1 MWGFMLALALAIGFV
16 AGLRSLTAPA
26 AVSWAAAL
34 GWIDLAGTR
43 LHWMGSR
50 VAVAVFS
57 FLALLELVADKLPR
71 TPNRTTPGPLLSRMV
86 LGGLAGAALAIAGHQ
101 FPALGAVLGGV
112 GAVIG
117 AFAGYQTR
125 YHLVNRLKLKD
136 VTVAVAEDLITIVLA
151 YLIVRSS

>member
-1 MWGFMLALALAIGFV
+1 MLALALAIGVV

-34 GWIDLAGTR
+34 GWIDLHGTR
-43 LHWMGSR
+43 LHWMGSW
-50 VAVAVFS
+50 VAVAIFT

-86 LGGLAGAALAIAGHQ
+86 LGGLSGAALALAGGQ
-101 FPALGAVLGGV
+101 PAVLGAMLGGV

-117 AFAGYQTR
+117 AFGGYQAR

-136 VTVAVAEDLITIVLA
+136 ASVAVPEDLIAIVLA